1 MRKMPWSL
9 LTQEAR
15 ATTSSREEEEAGDRE
30 PSREGEELGVEDR
43 LLGWEEEEEAGK
55 RAQAASTP
63 HRHRTPI

>member
-15 ATTSSREEEEAGDRE
+15 ATTSSREEAGDRE

-43 LLGWEEEEEAGK
+43 LLGWEEEEAGK